1 VLGLLPAIVPPFAD
15 LYLAWLGRPGP
26 GMEALRRRRYVEG
39 IRRLLT
45 PGTALTPADEA
56 EYALPYGAIAG
67 WREVT
72 RSMRALAG
80 QTPFVLRCIAHLRD
94 LTLPTRLIWGARDPF
109 FPLATAERLRRAIPG
124 AREPVH
130 VVWGAGHFPQEDRPD
145 EVARLIAEFLR

>member
-1 VLGLLPAIVPPFAD
+1 MQFSIGDAN
-15 LYLAWLGRPGP
+15 
-26 GMEALRRRRYVEG
+26 
-39 IRRLLT
+39 
-45 PGTALTPADEA
+45 
-56 EYALPYGAIAG
+56 
-67 WREVT
+67 
-72 RSMRALAG
+72 RALEITLKYRLIDPTGDDKVICRVLRNACQLLSSFR
-80 QTPFVLRCIAHLRD
+80 QTPFVLRCIAPLRD